1 MSPSLFCNLSINKKL
16 AIVIIFSCLLVSLMT
31 SALFVGRNIISLRKS
46 MVADLSGLAKVIG
59 INCKAPLEFM
69 DAETAG
75 EVLSSLSARPH
86 ILQAVLFSQDSQ
98 VFAQYSAPSV
108 TSKEKQGF
116 HNHLKSVHTLLLEE
130 SHHFHT
136 DYIDLTVPIG
146 ESGKTLGAIVLKSD
160 QDEFYSILVWL
171 LYAVCGIFVA
181 TLLLAFFFS
190 AILNKVISRPILALA
205 ETMVRVRRE
214 ENYAIRADITSGDEL
229 SVLVEGVNSM
239 LSGIEQR
246 DEQLLVA
253 KKVAE
258 NANLAKSQFLAQ
270 MSHEIRTPMNGV
282 LGIASLLMHTSLN
295 EKQSNFVR
303 TIRNSG
309 ESLLNLINDILDFS
323 KIEAGKL
330 ELELLPFNLRDMTE
344 ETVELLSEH
353 ALEKNVNL
361 ACLVESDV
369 PAHVTGDPGRLRQI
383 LMNLL
388 GNAIKFTSHG
398 EVLLFVSQEKTRN
411 RDVWLR
417 FEIRDSGIGIKKEN
431 QEDIFAAFSQA
442 DEYTT
447 RKFGGTGLGLAICRR
462 LVDLMG
468 GEIGVESAEGKG
480 ATFWFTTVFTIG
492 ESRKTAIEKQPEIA
506 IAQKFDVS
514 ILVVEDN
521 LTNQIV
527 AEGTLE
533 KMGCKVELASNG
545 REAVSAVK
553 KNQYDLIFMDCQ
565 MPIMD
570 GYKATEKIRKTEK
583 DNGTERVPIVALT
596 AHAMKGVRERCF
608 AVGMDDYIAKPFR
621 EPELAKILTRWLS
634 AR

>member
-1 MSPSLFCNLSINKKL
+1 
-16 AIVIIFSCLLVSLMT
+16 MT
-31 SALFVGRNIISLRKS
+31 SALFVGRDIISLRKS
-46 MVADLSGLAKVIG
+46 MVADLSGLARVIA

-86 ILQAVLFSQDSQ
+86 ILQAVLFSHNGQI
-98 VFAQYSAPSV
+98 FANYSAASV
-108 TSKEKQGF
+108 TSSDAQDF
-116 HNHLKSVHTLLLEE
+116 YNHLKSANTLLTEE
-130 SHHFHT
+130 SHNFRKN
-136 DYIDLTVPIG
+136 YIDLTVPIG
-146 ESGKTLGAIVLKSD
+146 EPGKLLGAIVLKSD
-160 QDEFYSILVWL
+160 KDEFHAILVWL

-190 AILNKVISRPILALA
+190 FILNKVISRPILALA
-205 ETMVRVRRE
+205 ETMEHVRRE
-214 ENYAIRADITSGDEL
+214 ENYAIRADKTSGDEL
-229 SVLVEGVNSM
+229 GVLVDGVNSM

-295 EKQSNFVR
+295 EKQSKFVR
-303 TIRNSG
+303 TIHNSG

-353 ALEKNVNL
+353 ALEKKVNL
-361 ACLVESDV
+361 ACFVDSDV

-388 GNAIKFTSHG
+388 GNALKFTSHG
-398 EVLLFVSQEKTRN
+398 EVLLFVFVEQSHNK
-411 RDVWLR
+411 DVYLR
-417 FEIRDSGIGIKKEN
+417 FEIRDSGIGIKKEK

-492 ESRKTAIEKQPEIA
+492 SSSEIAINEQPEIA
-506 IAQKFDVS
+506 TAQHFDVS

-533 KMGCKVELASNG
+533 KMGCKVDLANNG
-545 REAVSAVK
+545 VEAIAATEK
-553 KNQYDLIFMDCQ
+553 KKYELIFMDCQ
-565 MPIMD
+565 MPVMD
-570 GYKATEKIRKTEK
+570 GYKATENIRKIEK
-583 DNGTERVPIVALT
+583 ENGTERVPIIALT
-596 AHAMKGVRERCF
+596 AHAMKGDRERCF

-621 EPELAKILTRWLS
+621 EPQLAKILSKWLS
-634 AR
+634 VK

>member
-1 MSPSLFCNLSINKKL
+1 
-16 AIVIIFSCLLVSLMT
+16 MT
-31 SALFVGRNIISLRKS
+31 SALFVGRDIISLRQS

-86 ILQAVLFSQDSQ
+86 ILQAVLYSQDSH
-98 VFAQYSAPSV
+98 VFAQYAALSV
-108 TSKEKQGF
+108 TSKDAQDF
-116 HNHLKSVHTLLLEE
+116 HNHLKSAHALLLQEE
-130 SHHFHT
+130 SHHFHK

-146 ESGKTLGAIVLKSD
+146 EPGKIVGAIVLKSD
-160 QDEFYSILVWL
+160 QDEFYAILVWL

-181 TLLLAFFFS
+181 TLLLAFYFS
-190 AILNKVISRPILALA
+190 SILNKVISRPILELA
-205 ETMVRVRRE
+205 ETMERVRRE
-214 ENYAIRADITSGDEL
+214 ENYAIRVDNTSGDEL

-295 EKQSNFVR
+295 EKQSKFVR
-303 TIRNSG
+303 TIHNSG

-330 ELELLPFNLRDMTE
+330 ELELLSFNLRDMTE
-344 ETVELLSEH
+344 ETVALLSEH
-353 ALEKNVNL
+353 AQEKNVNL

-369 PAHVTGDPGRLRQI
+369 PARVTGDPGRLRQV

-388 GNAIKFTSHG
+388 GNALKFTSHG
-398 EVLLFVSQEKTRN
+398 EVLLFVSQETSHN
-411 RDVWLR
+411 RDVCLR
-417 FEIRDSGIGIKKEN
+417 FEIRDSGIGIKKEK

-492 ESRKTAIEKQPEIA
+492 DSSATEIEKQPEKA
-506 IAQKFDVS
+506 MVQKFDVS

-545 REAVSAVK
+545 IEAVAAAK
-553 KNQYDLIFMDCQ
+553 EKQYGLIFMDCQ

-570 GYKATEKIRKTEK
+570 GYKATEKIRKIEK
-583 DNGTERVPIVALT
+583 ENGTERVPIVALT
-596 AHAMKGVRERCF
+596 AHAMKGDKERCF

-621 EPELAKILTRWLS
+621 EPQLANILAKWLS
-634 AR
+634 VK